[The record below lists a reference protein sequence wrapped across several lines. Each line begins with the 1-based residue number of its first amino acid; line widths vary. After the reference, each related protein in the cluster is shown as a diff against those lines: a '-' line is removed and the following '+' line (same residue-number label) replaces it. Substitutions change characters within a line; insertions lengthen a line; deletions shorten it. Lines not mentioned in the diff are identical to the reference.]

1 MTRLGPTTGN
11 DRPFF
16 GVELKLERARM
27 HAQAFGASVAEWQS
41 NTLSAHGRYQ
51 KTGAHTN
58 SFWMTSPLCHPSNY
72 GEC

>member
-16 GVELKLERARM
+16 GVELKIARARM
-27 HAQAFGASVAEWQS
+27 HAQVFGASVAEWQS
-41 NTLSAHGRYQ
+41 NTLSAHGEISEDRRTY
-51 KTGAHTN
+51 KLV
-58 SFWMTSPLCHPSNY
+58 WMTSPLCHPSNY